1 MPMSKFKDAKG
12 WELDAIEKAEN
23 EYEKI
28 RRCSDHLKAM
38 LSPTQGYWQTRLN
51 HEVGKAG

>member
-1 MPMSKFKDAKG
+1 MSKFKDAKG